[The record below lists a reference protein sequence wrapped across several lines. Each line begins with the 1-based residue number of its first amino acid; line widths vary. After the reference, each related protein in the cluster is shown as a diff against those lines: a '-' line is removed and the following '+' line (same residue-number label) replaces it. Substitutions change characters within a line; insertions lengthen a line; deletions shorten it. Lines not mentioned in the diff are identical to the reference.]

1 MVLIAYNY
9 VEMAIVIYFVKLFFL
24 HKTFQNA
31 QFQFCGR
38 NTTPNY
44 YPVEMAID
52 YNVVEE

>member
-1 MVLIAYNY
+1 
-9 VEMAIVIYFVKLFFL
+9 MAIVIYFVKLFFL